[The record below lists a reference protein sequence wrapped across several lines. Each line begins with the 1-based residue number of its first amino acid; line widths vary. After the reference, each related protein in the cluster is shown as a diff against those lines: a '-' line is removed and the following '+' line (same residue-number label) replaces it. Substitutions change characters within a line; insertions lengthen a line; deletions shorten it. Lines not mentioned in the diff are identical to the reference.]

1 MTKFLADEN
10 IPPAVIDFLRA
21 KGFDVKTVQELG
33 KSGSTTGEE
42 SPTEWKISF
51 ANANRF

>member
-21 KGFDVKTVQELG
+21 KSFDVQR
-33 KSGSTTGEE
+33 
-42 SPTEWKISF
+42 
-51 ANANRF
+51 ANDIAR